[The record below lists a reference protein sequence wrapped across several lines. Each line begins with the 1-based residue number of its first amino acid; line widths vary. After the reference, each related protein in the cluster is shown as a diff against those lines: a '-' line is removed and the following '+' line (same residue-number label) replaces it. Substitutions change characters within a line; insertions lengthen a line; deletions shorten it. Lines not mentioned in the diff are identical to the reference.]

1 MPSEKLEKLKH
12 DQYVAERKLTA
23 AKHKE
28 KRLQSELKRLTR
40 SERTHRLCTRAGML
54 ETFLKEPTVLIDED
68 VMELLTFIFQS
79 EAVQKKLNLLI
90 ESRKKR
96 RKRTRAKT
104 LDGDK
109 GAIIHHLKMVI
120 AFCRKPIAWS
130 LMISAKIP
138 CSIHPEEA
146 TLPLRW
152 LCQLPLCGLAAEERL
167 QAIIPR
173 QQVNIPHPTVLKSIG
188 LFLCHQKEVQSKMP
202 VPHLEI
208 RIVQRSKGSSAVAG
222 AAYQAGEKLFSEYD
236 QKSKNHRRKQPE
248 VLCTEIMF
256 PANAPPEYADRATL
270 WNAVEEVEKQWNS
283 QLARRFI
290 LALPREVPTE
300 MYPQMMQE
308 YCREHFVS
316 KGMCCDF
323 AIHDPDPP
331 GHNPHC
337 HVMLTM
343 RAIDENGKWLPK
355 SRKVY
360 DLNENGERIKLPSGR
375 WKSHK
380 EDTVDWNEQYH
391 AEEWRH
397 GWELVQNK
405 YLELA
410 GSLERVDMRSYERQ
424 GLDVL
429 PTVHMGAAVCALER
443 KGIETNIGNLNRDI
457 KAANRMMNAIRST
470 IQNLRNWIADI
481 VEATKEA
488 FAETEAQAKN
498 TSPDLVILLRDYL
511 NLRKAERSDWSRY
524 GQQKGTTDDLKA
536 VSKAMIY
543 LKEHELFT
551 LEDLDVALQGMS
563 EKSKG
568 INAAMK
574 KESARMKVITGI
586 QNAVA
591 DCQTHKAVHDKY
603 LKIGWKAR
611 QAAFAESHK
620 DELDSFNKAFH
631 YLKKQGVDLN
641 VNLDSLQAEYS
652 KLQATYAE
660 LAGQLAAAK
669 EELQPMKDIRYWVSK
684 VLTPEQSEVEKKP
697 EPKHSV
703 TEKMK
708 FLQEQSSNQQE
719 QKTPQQKKQNMEL

>member
-1 MPSEKLEKLKH
+1 
-12 DQYVAERKLTA
+12 
-23 AKHKE
+23 
-28 KRLQSELKRLTR
+28 
-40 SERTHRLCTRAGML
+40 
-54 ETFLKEPTVLIDED
+54 
-68 VMELLTFIFQS
+68 
-79 EAVQKKLNLLI
+79 
-90 ESRKKR
+90 
-96 RKRTRAKT
+96 
-104 LDGDK
+104 
-109 GAIIHHLKMVI
+109 
-120 AFCRKPIAWS
+120 
-130 LMISAKIP
+130 
-138 CSIHPEEA
+138 
-146 TLPLRW
+146 
-152 LCQLPLCGLAAEERL
+152 
-167 QAIIPR
+167 
-173 QQVNIPHPTVLKSIG
+173 
-188 LFLCHQKEVQSKMP
+188 MP

-236 QKSKNHRRKQPE
+236 QKMKNYLYKKE
-248 VLCTEIMF
+248 VVYTEVML
-256 PANAPPEYADRATL
+256 PTNAPPGYADRATL
-270 WNAVEEVEKQWNS
+270 WNAAEEVEKQWNS
-283 QLARRFI
+283 QLARRFVV
-290 LALPREVPTE
+290 ALPREAPPE

-337 HVMLTM
+337 HIMLTM

-360 DLNENGERIKLPSGR
+360 DLDENGERIRLPSGR

-405 YLELA
+405 YLEFA
-410 GSLERVDMRSYERQ
+410 GSPERVNMRSYERQ
-424 GLDVL
+424 GLDKI

-543 LKEHELFT
+543 LKEHYLYSFGAINLYLPFPKPLT
-551 LEDLDVALQGMS
+551 GS
-563 EKSKG
+563 IKSAFFSFVMRLPAAVTESFV
-568 INAAMK
+568 IAAMSDRPK
-574 KESARMKVITGI
+574 TPSAPIFANTAFAFAIVPWLAFSRSIATSIATFSSSIVTLF
-586 QNAVA
+586 AVA
-591 DCQTHKAVHDKY
+591 AV
-603 LKIGWKAR
+603 
-611 QAAFAESHK
+611 
-620 DELDSFNKAFH
+620 
-631 YLKKQGVDLN
+631 
-641 VNLDSLQAEYS
+641 
-652 KLQATYAE
+652 
-660 LAGQLAAAK
+660 
-669 EELQPMKDIRYWVSK
+669 P
-684 VLTPEQSEVEKKP
+684 
-697 EPKHSV
+697 
-703 TEKMK
+703 
-708 FLQEQSSNQQE
+708 
-719 QKTPQQKKQNMEL
+719 

>member
-1 MPSEKLEKLKH
+1 
-12 DQYVAERKLTA
+12 
-23 AKHKE
+23 
-28 KRLQSELKRLTR
+28 
-40 SERTHRLCTRAGML
+40 
-54 ETFLKEPTVLIDED
+54 
-68 VMELLTFIFQS
+68 
-79 EAVQKKLNLLI
+79 
-90 ESRKKR
+90 
-96 RKRTRAKT
+96 
-104 LDGDK
+104 
-109 GAIIHHLKMVI
+109 
-120 AFCRKPIAWS
+120 
-130 LMISAKIP
+130 
-138 CSIHPEEA
+138 
-146 TLPLRW
+146 
-152 LCQLPLCGLAAEERL
+152 
-167 QAIIPR
+167 
-173 QQVNIPHPTVLKSIG
+173 
-188 LFLCHQKEVQSKMP
+188 MP

-236 QKSKNHRRKQPE
+236 QKSKDHRRKQPE
-248 VLCTEIMF
+248 VLYTEIMF

-337 HVMLTM
+337 HIMLTM

-360 DLNENGERIKLPSGR
+360 DLDENGERIRLPSGN

-410 GSLERVDMRSYERQ
+410 GSPERVDMRSYERQ
-424 GLDVL
+424 GLDKI

-457 KAANRMMNAIRST
+457 KAANRMMSAIRST

-498 TSPDLVILLRDYL
+498 TSPDLVLLLRDYL

-536 VSKAMIY
+536 VSKAVIY

-551 LEDLDVALQGMS
+551 LEDLDTALQEMS
-563 EKSKG
+563 EKSKS
-568 INAAMK
+568 IHADMK
-574 KESARMKVITGI
+574 KASARMKVITGI

-620 DELDSFNKAFH
+620 DELDSFNKAFR

-641 VNLDSLQAEYS
+641 VNLDSLQAEYD
-652 KLQATYAE
+652 KLKATHTE
-660 LAGQLAAAK
+660 LAGQLATAK
-669 EELQPMKDIRYWVSK
+669 EDLQPMKDIRYWVSK
-684 VLTPEQSEVEKKP
+684 VLMPEQSEVEKKP

-703 TEKMK
+703 TEKIK

-719 QKTPQQKKQNMEL
+719 QKSRQHKKQNMEL

>member
-1 MPSEKLEKLKH
+1 
-12 DQYVAERKLTA
+12 
-23 AKHKE
+23 
-28 KRLQSELKRLTR
+28 
-40 SERTHRLCTRAGML
+40 
-54 ETFLKEPTVLIDED
+54 
-68 VMELLTFIFQS
+68 
-79 EAVQKKLNLLI
+79 
-90 ESRKKR
+90 
-96 RKRTRAKT
+96 
-104 LDGDK
+104 
-109 GAIIHHLKMVI
+109 
-120 AFCRKPIAWS
+120 
-130 LMISAKIP
+130 
-138 CSIHPEEA
+138 
-146 TLPLRW
+146 
-152 LCQLPLCGLAAEERL
+152 
-167 QAIIPR
+167 
-173 QQVNIPHPTVLKSIG
+173 
-188 LFLCHQKEVQSKMP
+188 MP
-202 VPHLEI
+202 VPHLNI

-236 QKSKNHRRKQPE
+236 QKSKDHRRKQPE
-248 VLCTEIMF
+248 VVYTEILL

-270 WNAVEEVEKQWNS
+270 WNSAEEAEKQWNA
-283 QLARRFI
+283 QLARRFV
-290 LALPREVPTE
+290 LALPREVPLGKC
-300 MYPQMMQE
+300 PQMMQE
-308 YCREHFVS
+308 YCQEHFVS

-323 AIHDPDPP
+323 AIHAPDPP

-343 RAIDENGKWLPK
+343 RAIDENGKWMPK

-360 DLNENGERIKLPSGR
+360 DLDENGERIRLPSGR

-397 GWELVQNK
+397 GWEVIQNR
-405 YLELA
+405 YLEMS
-410 GSLERVDMRSYERQ
+410 GSPERVDMRSYERQ
-424 GLDVL
+424 GLDIV

-457 KAANRMMNAIRST
+457 KAANRMMNAVRRT
-470 IQNLRNWIADI
+470 IKNLRRWIAEI
-481 VEATKEA
+481 LEVTKAA
-488 FAETEAQAKN
+488 FAEMEADKKN
-498 TSPDLVILLRDYL
+498 TSPTLTALLSSYL
-511 NLRKAERSDWSRY
+511 NLRKAERSEWSRY
-524 GQQKGTTDDLKA
+524 GQQKGTVGDLKA

-543 LKEHELFT
+543 LKEQGLFT
-551 LEDLDVALQGMS
+551 LEDLDTALQGVN
-563 EKSKG
+563 EKSKS

-574 KESARMKVITGI
+574 KASARMKVITGI

-603 LKIGWKAR
+603 LKIGWRTR
-611 QAAFAESHK
+611 QAAFAESHR
-620 DELDSFNKAFH
+620 DELDSFNKAFR

-708 FLQEQSSNQQE
+708 FLQEQSSHQPE
-719 QKTPQQKKQNMEL
+719 QTPPTTEKTEYGTVRHLPFSL

>member
-1 MPSEKLEKLKH
+1 MVSCFFCPRTLKG
-12 DQYVAERKLTA
+12 DDKVANPHFE
-23 AKHKE
+23 
-28 KRLQSELKRLTR
+28 
-40 SERTHRLCTRAGML
+40 
-54 ETFLKEPTVLIDED
+54 I
-68 VMELLTFIFQS
+68 
-79 EAVQKKLNLLI
+79 
-90 ESRKKR
+90 
-96 RKRTRAKT
+96 
-104 LDGDK
+104 
-109 GAIIHHLKMVI
+109 
-120 AFCRKPIAWS
+120 
-130 LMISAKIP
+130 KI
-138 CSIHPEEA
+138 
-146 TLPLRW
+146 T
-152 LCQLPLCGLAAEERL
+152 
-167 QAIIPR
+167 
-173 QQVNIPHPTVLKSIG
+173 K
-188 LFLCHQKEVQSKMP
+188 
-202 VPHLEI
+202 
-208 RIVQRSKGSSAVAG
+208 RSKRQSAVAG
-222 AAYQAGEKLFSEYD
+222 AAYQSGENLFSEYD
-236 QKSKNHRRKQPE
+236 QKHKDYRKKE
-248 VLCTEIMF
+248 GVVYTEIML
-256 PANAPPEYADRATL
+256 PSHAPPKYADREQP
-270 WNAVEEVEKQWNS
+270 WNAVEAVENQWNS
-283 QLARRFI
+283 QLARRFVV
-290 LALPREVPTE
+290 ALPREAPTE
-300 MYPQMMQE
+300 MYPQMRQE

-323 AIHDPDPP
+323 AIHDPDPL

-337 HVMLTM
+337 HIMLTM

-360 DLNENGERIKLPSGR
+360 DLDENGERIRLPSGN

-410 GSLERVDMRSYERQ
+410 GSPERVDMRSYERQ
-424 GLDVL
+424 GLDKI

-443 KGIETNIGNLNRDI
+443 KEIETNIGNLNRDI

-470 IQNLRNWIADI
+470 IRNLRNWIADI
-481 VEATKEA
+481 MEATKEV
-488 FAETEAQAKN
+488 FAETDAQAKN
-498 TSPDLVILLRDYL
+498 TSPDLVLLLRDYL

-536 VSKAMIY
+536 VSKAVIY

-551 LEDLDVALQGMS
+551 LEDLDTALQEMS
-563 EKSKG
+563 EKSKS
-568 INAAMK
+568 IHADMK
-574 KESARMKVITGI
+574 KASARMKVITGI

-620 DELDSFNKAFH
+620 DELDSFNKAFR

-652 KLQATYAE
+652 NLQETYAE
-660 LAGQLAAAK
+660 LAGQLATAK

-684 VLTPEQSEVEKKP
+684 VLMPEQSEVEKKP

-703 TEKMK
+703 TEKIK

-719 QKTPQQKKQNMEL
+719 QKSRQHKKQNMEL

>member
-1 MPSEKLEKLKH
+1 
-12 DQYVAERKLTA
+12 
-23 AKHKE
+23 
-28 KRLQSELKRLTR
+28 
-40 SERTHRLCTRAGML
+40 
-54 ETFLKEPTVLIDED
+54 
-68 VMELLTFIFQS
+68 
-79 EAVQKKLNLLI
+79 
-90 ESRKKR
+90 
-96 RKRTRAKT
+96 
-104 LDGDK
+104 
-109 GAIIHHLKMVI
+109 
-120 AFCRKPIAWS
+120 
-130 LMISAKIP
+130 
-138 CSIHPEEA
+138 
-146 TLPLRW
+146 
-152 LCQLPLCGLAAEERL
+152 
-167 QAIIPR
+167 
-173 QQVNIPHPTVLKSIG
+173 
-188 LFLCHQKEVQSKMP
+188 
-202 VPHLEI
+202 
-208 RIVQRSKGSSAVAG
+208 
-222 AAYQAGEKLFSEYD
+222 
-236 QKSKNHRRKQPE
+236 
-248 VLCTEIMF
+248 
-256 PANAPPEYADRATL
+256 
-270 WNAVEEVEKQWNS
+270 
-283 QLARRFI
+283 
-290 LALPREVPTE
+290 
-300 MYPQMMQE
+300 MMQE

-337 HVMLTM
+337 HIMLTM
-343 RAIDENGKWLPK
+343 RAIDENGKWMPK

-360 DLNENGERIKLPSGR
+360 DLDENGERIKLPSGR

-410 GSLERVDMRSYERQ
+410 GSPERVDMCSYERQ

-429 PTVHMGAAVCALER
+429 PTVHMGAAVSALER

-470 IQNLRNWIADI
+470 IRNLRNWIADI
-481 VEATKEA
+481 MEATKEA
-488 FAETEAQAKN
+488 FAETEARAKS
-498 TSPDLVILLRDYL
+498 TSPDLVLLLRDYL

-524 GQQKGTTDDLKA
+524 GQQKGTVDDLKA
-536 VSKAMIY
+536 VSKAVNY
-543 LKEHELFT
+543 LKEQGLFT
-551 LEDLDVALQGMS
+551 LEDLDTALQGVN
-563 EKSKG
+563 EKSKS

-574 KESARMKVITGI
+574 KASARMKVITGI

-620 DELDSFNKAFH
+620 DELDRYNKAFR

-641 VNLDSLQAEYS
+641 VNLQALQVEYDQ
-652 KLQATYAE
+652 LQATYTE

-697 EPKHSV
+697 EPKHSI